1 MAIYFLKVEADR
13 RPGAKL
19 VAKTGGIAYTEGR
32 IQERRS
38 SMKQI
43 SAKLFPRRFLFN
55 LLLFGFIGQIAWNVE
70 NMYFNT
76 FLYNAVYA
84 GASTAA
90 LESSINVFDALS
102 KMVAYSAVTAVLTTF
117 LMGTLSDKLG
127 SRRRFIC
134 LGYLFW
140 GLTLALF
147 GVIRRENIASF
158 LHLSGEAEVLTA
170 TVWTVIVM
178 DCVMTFVGST
188 ANDAGL
194 NAWITDATD
203 IHNRASAESILAI
216 LPLAATGVVLGLGG
230 LLLIGEDRARSY
242 SVFFLA
248 LGTVVALCGVVGL
261 FTLRDAP
268 KTKKSEG
275 SYTSNL
281 VYSLRPSVIRD
292 NDKLYLTLL
301 AVAIYSIAAQVFF
314 PYLII
319 YLQHSPDRFFD
330 LEHLSLT
337 PGLLIATALVV
348 LAAVAGILRS
358 GRLIDKYG
366 KDRFVLPV
374 LGCLV
379 AGLLVLGRAHTLP
392 ILIIGAVPTLF
403 GYALM
408 GIMLNA
414 AIRDFTP
421 AHRAGLFQGVRMIFV
436 VMLPMVIGPVI
447 GKHTILSTGATFVNA
462 YGVEQTVPASNMF
475 LYAGLVAAFALL
487 PIAAILLKGG
497 FRPDAPR

>member
-1 MAIYFLKVEADR
+1 MNLSPKNTM
-13 RPGAKL
+13 RP
-19 VAKTGGIAYTEGR
+19 VALPGRFAYTEGR
-32 IQERRS
+32 MKKEDA
-38 SMKQI
+38 MKQVP
-43 SAKLFPRRFLFN
+43 AKLFPERFLFN
-55 LLLFGFIGQIAWNVE
+55 LILFGFVGQVAWNVE

-76 FLYNAVYA
+76 FLYNVVYS
-84 GASTAA
+84 GASSEAVNV
-90 LESSINVFDALS
+90 SINVFDALS

-117 LMGTLSDKLG
+117 LMGTLSDRLG

-134 LGYLFW
+134 VGYLFW

-147 GVIRRENIASF
+147 GVITRENIAAV
-158 LHLSGEAEVLTA
+158 LHVQGDAEILTA
-170 TVWTVIVM
+170 TVWTVIIM
-178 DCVMTFVGST
+178 DCIMTFVGST

-194 NAWITDATD
+194 NAWVTDATD
-203 IHNRASAESILAI
+203 TRNRASAESILAI

-230 LLLIGEDRARSY
+230 LLVTGDDKADRYAL
-242 SVFFLA
+242 FFLV
-248 LGTVVALCGVVGL
+248 LGAVVTVCGLVGL

-268 KTKKSEG
+268 ETKKSEG
-275 SYTSNL
+275 NYFANL
-281 VYSLRPSVIRD
+281 IYSLRPSIIRD
-292 NDKLYLTLL
+292 NYKLYFTLL
-301 AVAIYSIAAQVFF
+301 AVAIYSVAAQVFF

-330 LEHLSLT
+330 LDHLALT
-337 PGLLIATALVV
+337 PGLIVTAVLVV
-348 LAAVAGILRS
+348 LAAVVGILCS
-358 GRLIDKYG
+358 GRLIDRYG

-374 LGCLV
+374 LACLV
-379 AGLLVLGRAHTLP
+379 AGLFILGRAHTLP

-408 GIMLNA
+408 GVMLNA

-447 GKHTILSTGATFVNA
+447 GKRAILSTGATFVNE